1 MSSSS
6 VCRVKLLSP
15 VASACVCAVLL
26 CLACTPV
33 FAASPDARQIME
45 DVYRQDTS
53 HDTFMRAGFEVF
65 DKEGRHTKK
74 TFTYRRIGSPGDSKT
89 LVVFAAPKEIRGV
102 TLLSINRTGVSDRQY
117 MYVPATQRV
126 RAVVPQERSA
136 RFIGTDFTFEDISER
151 VLDDFT
157 YRLLGEAETI
167 EGHKTWKIEA
177 TPVDSSRSQY
187 KFIYYWVAQDA
198 PAILH
203 SELYD
208 AQGREV
214 RVLHASQLKRVSGIC
229 GPRRME
235 MTSVP
240 TGTRTVLVIDEVKFN
255 APLDETLFT
264 PQALGQLH
272 DSGPV
277 R

>member
-1 MSSSS
+1 M
-6 VCRVKLLSP
+6 
-15 VASACVCAVLL
+15 ACVCAALL
-26 CLACTPV
+26 GLACIPA
-33 FAASPDARQIME
+33 FAASPTARQIME
-45 DVYRQDTS
+45 EVYRQDTS
-53 HDTFMRAGFEVF
+53 RATFMRAGFELF
-65 DKEGRHTKK
+65 DKEGHHTKK

-89 LVVFAAPKEIRGV
+89 LVVFTAPKEIRGV
-102 TLLSINRTGVSDRQY
+102 ALLSINRTGVSDRQY
-117 MYVPATQRV
+117 IYIPATQRV
-126 RAVVPQERSA
+126 RAVVPQDRSA
-136 RFIGTDFTFEDISER
+136 SFIGTDFTFEDIAER

-157 YRLLGEAETI
+157 YRLLGEADNI

-187 KFIYYWVAQDA
+187 KFIYCWVAQDA
-198 PAILH
+198 PVILH

-214 RVLHASQLKRVSGIC
+214 RVLHASQLKRVSGIY

-235 MTSVP
+235 MASVLN
-240 TGTRTVLVIDEVKFN
+240 GTRTVLVIDEVKFN
-255 APLDETLFT
+255 ASLDETLFT

-277 R
+277 K